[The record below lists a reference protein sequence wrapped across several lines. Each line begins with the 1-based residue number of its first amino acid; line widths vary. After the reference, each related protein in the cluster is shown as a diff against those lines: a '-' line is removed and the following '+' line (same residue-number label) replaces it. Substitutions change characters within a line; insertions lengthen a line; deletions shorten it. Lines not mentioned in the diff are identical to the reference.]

1 MSDASLA
8 TILDSAKRVMT
19 DPTGFYRSMPQ
30 SGGFTAPV
38 IFVLVM
44 AVASGIIVALLTMG
58 SGGMGAAGAAVGFMA
73 VVMLPI
79 MALIGSFIGAAIMFV
94 IWKLMGSDRS
104 FETAYRCVAYAA
116 AIMPITTLLA
126 FVPYLGTIVKML
138 WSFFLMYVASVEVHA
153 IAARTA
159 AIVFG
164 VLGALLLLANLSA
177 ERAAMQMA
185 ERMNALDSRMEG
197 LGGSLEGID
206 KMSPEEAGK
215 AVGEFM
221 KGLEGAMGQQQR

>member
-8 TILDSAKRVMT
+8 TILDSAKRVIT
-19 DPTGFYRSMPQ
+19 DPAGFYRSMPQ
-30 SGGFTAPV
+30 SGGFAAPV

-44 AVASGIIVALLTMG
+44 AVISGLIVAILTLPTG
-58 SGGMGAAGAAVGFMA
+58 LGAGAAPVGFMA
-73 VVMLPI
+73 LVMLPI

-116 AIMPITTLLA
+116 AIMPITVLLA
-126 FVPYLGTIVKML
+126 AIPYLGSIVKVL
-138 WSFFLMYVASVEVHA
+138 WSFFLMYVASVEVHG
-153 IAARTA
+153 IKARTA

-164 VLGALLLLANLSA
+164 VLGALVLLLNLSA

-185 ERMNALDSRMEG
+185 ERMEALGSQMEG
-197 LGGSLEGID
+197 LGGSLEGIEE
-206 KMSPEEAGK
+206 MSPEEAGK

-221 KGLEGAMGQQQR
+221 KGLEGAIGQQR

>member
-8 TILDSAKRVMT
+8 TILDSAKRVIT
-19 DPTGFYRSMPQ
+19 DPAGFYRSMPQ
-30 SGGFTAPV
+30 DGGFAAPV

-44 AVASGIIVALLTMG
+44 AVVSGIIVALLAMLG
-58 SGGMGAAGAAVGFMA
+58 GGMGAAGVPVGFMA

-126 FVPYLGTIVKML
+126 LIPYLGSIVKVL
-138 WSFFLMYVASVEVHA
+138 WSFFLMYVASIEAHG
-153 IAARTA
+153 IKARTA

-164 VLGALLLLANLSA
+164 VLGALMLLLNLSA

-185 ERMNALDSRMEG
+185 EQMGELGSQMEG
-197 LGGSLEGID
+197 LGGSLEGIEE
-206 KMSPEEAGK
+206 MSPEEAGK

-221 KGLEGAMGQQQR
+221 KGLEGAIGQQR

>member
-8 TILDSAKRVMT
+8 TILDSAKRVIT
-19 DPTGFYRSMPQ
+19 DPAGFYRSMPQ
-30 SGGFTAPV
+30 DGGFVAPV

-44 AVASGIIVALLTMG
+44 AVISGLIVAILTLPTG
-58 SGGMGAAGAAVGFMA
+58 LGAGAAPVGFMA
-73 VVMLPI
+73 LVMLPI

-94 IWKLMGSDRS
+94 IWKLMGSDRG

-116 AIMPITTLLA
+116 AIMPITVLLA
-126 FVPYLGTIVKML
+126 AIPYLGSIVKVL
-138 WSFFLMYVASVEVHA
+138 WSFFLMYVASIEAHG
-153 IAARTA
+153 IKARTA

-164 VLGALLLLANLSA
+164 VLGALMLLLNLSA

-185 ERMNALDSRMEG
+185 EQMGELGSQMEG
-197 LGGSLEGID
+197 LGGSLEGIEE
-206 KMSPEEAGK
+206 MSPEEAGK

-221 KGLEGAMGQQQR
+221 KGLEGAVGQQR

>member
-8 TILDSAKRVMT
+8 TILDSAKRVIT
-19 DPTGFYRSMPQ
+19 DPAGFYRSMPQ
-30 SGGFTAPV
+30 SGGFAAPV

-44 AVASGIIVALLTMG
+44 AVVSGIIVALLAMLG
-58 SGGMGAAGAAVGFMA
+58 GGMGTAGAAMGFMA

-79 MALIGSFIGAAIMFV
+79 MALIGSFIGAVIMFV
-94 IWKLMGSDRS
+94 IWKLMGSGRG
-104 FETAYRCVAYAA
+104 FETAYRCVAYAT

-126 FVPYLGTIVKML
+126 FIPYLGTIVKVL
-138 WSFFLMYVASVEVHA
+138 WSFFLMYVASVEAHA
-153 IAARTA
+153 IEARTA

-164 VLGALLLLANLSA
+164 VLGVLMLLVNLSA
-177 ERAAMQMA
+177 ERTAMQMA
-185 ERMNALDSRMEG
+185 DRMGELGSQMEG

-221 KGLEGAMGQQQR
+221 KGLEGAMGQQR

>member
-1 MSDASLA
+1 MSDVSLA
-8 TILDSAKRVMT
+8 TILDSAKRVIT
-19 DPTGFYRSMPQ
+19 DPAGFYRSMPQ
-30 SGGFTAPV
+30 DGGFAAPV

-44 AVASGIIVALLTMG
+44 AVISGLIVAILTLPTG
-58 SGGMGAAGAAVGFMA
+58 LGAGAAPIGFMA

-126 FVPYLGTIVKML
+126 LIPYLGSIVKVL
-138 WSFFLMYVASVEVHA
+138 WSFFLMYVASIEAHG
-153 IAARTA
+153 IKARTA

-164 VLGALLLLANLSA
+164 VLGALMLLLNLSA

-185 ERMNALDSRMEG
+185 EQMGELGSQMEG
-197 LGGSLEGID
+197 LGGSLEGIEE
-206 KMSPEEAGK
+206 MSPEEAGK

-221 KGLEGAMGQQQR
+221 KGLEGAVGQQR